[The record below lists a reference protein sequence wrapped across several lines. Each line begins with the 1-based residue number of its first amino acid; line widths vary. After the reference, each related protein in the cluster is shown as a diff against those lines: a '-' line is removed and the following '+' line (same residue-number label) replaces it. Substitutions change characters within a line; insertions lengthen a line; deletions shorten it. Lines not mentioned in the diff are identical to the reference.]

1 MNLKLRCIRTLS
13 LCCTLLLS
21 SFGHANLN
29 DYKMEKL
36 TDDEMSQAQGQAL
49 LNLSYMAPT
58 DSGNFESGKNVGF
71 YKLGLEAEM
80 ELNANI
86 KKLQLGC
93 GGVNGAGACDI
104 DIDNLSLSGG
114 DGSTREGRASSS
126 AVLTNPFIQFAIKNP
141 NSASTREVVGLRLS
155 AENAKGLLTLGES
168 NSDVPN
174 GINTF
179 SGYMN
184 IASATGTATTASR
197 TMTYGDTNT
206 PITGVI
212 RPTILGLPT
221 IPLNF
226 SSNDYNL
233 TLSSATAPLTTDPY
247 ILSGNRRTSAQLT
260 GKANV
265 GQIDFSGELKASV
278 PILLF
283 NLNLTKQITGNIT
296 GLTADVTVDEDLG
309 FIHKINVNNPFSL
322 SLQNQQIHWP
332 GADAAAEKGW
342 WMAFDDQIDIGN
354 ITPSNQVQITNY
366 VLQQVVPSISNYL
379 TENPVECG
387 LLNCLVGSGLGIGN
401 VNLSGT
407 SVDFPLANLKLG
419 AQTFAPNCYGNLT
432 FC

>member
-1 MNLKLRCIRTLS
+1 MMFKFPLTTSLTLIS
-13 LCCTLLLS
+13 ALMIS
-21 SFGHANLN
+21 SFGYADNS
-29 DYKMEKL
+29 KAQMQQL
-36 TDDEMSQAQGQAL
+36 TDDELRTAQGQAL

-58 DSGNFESGKNVGF
+58 DSGNFEAGSNVGF

-93 GGVNGAGACDI
+93 GGVNGAGGCDI

-114 DGSTREGRASSS
+114 DGSTREGRASTS
-126 AVLTNPFIQFAIKNP
+126 AILTNPFIQFAIRNP
-141 NSASTREVVGLRLS
+141 ESAATREVVGLRLS
-155 AENAKGLLTLGES
+155 AEHAKGLLTLGDS
-168 NSDVPN
+168 NSDTPN

-184 IASATGTATTASR
+184 IASANGIATTASR
-197 TMTYGDTNT
+197 SMTYADTNA

-212 RPTILGLPT
+212 RPTIIGIPT

-233 TLSSATAPLTTDPY
+233 TLSSATAPLTTDPF
-247 ILSGNRRTSAQLT
+247 ILSGNRQTSAQLT

-265 GQIDFSGELKASV
+265 GQIDFAGELKASV
-278 PILLF
+278 PVLLF

-322 SLQNQQIHWP
+322 SLQNQKLHWP

-342 WMAFDDQIDIGN
+342 WMAFDDQIDIGS
-354 ITPSNQVQITNY
+354 ITPSNQVQITNF

-387 LLNCLVGSGLGIGN
+387 ALNCVFGSSLDIGN
-401 VNLSGT
+401 VNLNGT